1 MYTCQLGN
9 VLHYAGEERSLYKT
23 LLALRRQR
31 PASGRGPMQLLTCA
45 RVTAL
50 GLSFTVG
57 LLLVLATR
65 HPPVQEVLKGG
76 VQRAGELLQNVR
88 TPVEVPS

>member
-1 MYTCQLGN
+1 
-9 VLHYAGEERSLYKT
+9 
-23 LLALRRQR
+23 
-31 PASGRGPMQLLTCA
+31 MQLLTCA

-50 GLSFTVG
+50 CLSFTVG

-65 HPPVQEVLKGG
+65 HPPVQQVLKGS

-88 TPVEVPS
+88 TPVEVRL